1 MLSFILNFT
10 ERWLGAFPRV
20 VLAFL
25 GVLICVL
32 VISALWDRRMRIS
45 SALVGMLAGLS
56 MVFHTVI
63 LRAVSSIQVDQRLR
77 LFGIAVGLAIL
88 GITAQ
93 AVRRVNLQKPY
104 AIIWFGAGIGLLLVS
119 LNPGILRSLEGA
131 TGVQSLV
138 LLGGACFLLL
148 LLLVCHYSVVISRLE
163 KKYSLFQERLVRL
176 ETTQNKA
183 EERAENQQ
191 PAADG
196 HRFISYFSLSALR
209 NSTLFSAESV
219 GRTIR
224 GTRVGAPLV
233 IIFAALAVLLVGL
246 AAPQAMVGDEVTH
259 YYMLVKQAQDISKP
273 NFYSDIPM
281 ASGGVET
288 RRYPHSFV
296 WHYIGALVYLA
307 TGGSF
312 IGVQLYQT
320 FFLFQLLT
328 VAYLLARSRGGVETR
343 SALLYILV
351 LASLPLC
358 LIFSVA
364 FYQDVP
370 MTAQVLTA
378 FYLLSRRCWF
388 SASCFMALAIGFK
401 VTAVLFFPA
410 FFFLAFFW
418 ETRKGGFRKGTKA
431 LVCATIIVLGSTY
444 ALGKAINIYAQ
455 AAFYPQ
461 EKLEILISVVKNKLS
476 GLLIGGDQQTV
487 AQVVENQHIIPTKIS
502 REKTPETA
510 PVIIANNPGDLRIKE
525 NYLVYG
531 GLLIWLIFLAGVIA
545 SLPQIRPKNFP
556 VATSS
561 NLWLLGVGGSFLFM
575 TAYLTKTAPDAR
587 FFLPGLP
594 FILLPVVEKVVRL
607 PKPKV
612 IIILFASLALLQGGY
627 VLNKAYRLRDV
638 SPAIYAGIEYLKA
651 HPPTPG
657 TIFMYPEGNYRFFPV
672 RHEWYLGYR
681 LREFWRADNKK
692 RIEMLQSFGIG
703 AVVVKKQLIAEVD
716 NEITNLGVY
725 PTHFVDDL
733 RKDPMFIKILE
744 NDDLLIFLLPG
755 ASIVKDNQ
763 L

>member
-1 MLSFILNFT
+1 MVSFIINFT
-10 ERWLGAFPRV
+10 ERWLGAFPKV

-32 VISALWDRRMRIS
+32 VVGALWDRRMRIS
-45 SALVGMLAGLS
+45 SALVGMVAGLS
-56 MVFHTVI
+56 MVFHTII
-63 LRAVSSIQVDQRLR
+63 LHSAASIQVDQRLR
-77 LFGIAVGLAIL
+77 LVGIAVGLTVI

-93 AVRRVNLQKPY
+93 AVRKVNLQKRY
-104 AIIWFGAGIGLLLVS
+104 AVIWFGTGGGLLLVS

-131 TGVQSLV
+131 TGVQSLA
-138 LLGGACFLLL
+138 LFGGACILLL
-148 LLLVCHYSVVISRLE
+148 SLLAFHYSVVISRLE
-163 KKYSLFQERLVRL
+163 KQYTLLQERLTRL
-176 ETTQNKA
+176 EIIQND
-183 EERAENQQ
+183 EEKGVENDEQ
-191 PAADG
+191 PSADG
-196 HRFISYFSLSALR
+196 QRFFTHFSLSALR

-233 IIFAALAVLLVGL
+233 IIIASLAVLLVGL

-259 YYMLVKQAQDISKP
+259 YYMLVKQAQDISEP
-273 NFYSDIPM
+273 NFYADIPM
-281 ASGGVET
+281 ASGGIET
-288 RRYPHSFV
+288 RRYPHSFG
-296 WHYIGALVYLA
+296 WHYLGALAYLV

-328 VAYLLARSRGGVETR
+328 VAYLLASSRGGVETR
-343 SALLYILV
+343 AALLYVLV

-378 FYLLSRRCWF
+378 FYLLSRRRWF

-418 ETRKGGFRKGTKA
+418 ETRKGDLRKGTKV

-444 ALGKAINIYAQ
+444 AMGKAINIYAQ

-461 EKLEILISVVKNKLS
+461 EKLEILVSVVKQKLS
-476 GLLIGGDQQTV
+476 GLLMGGDQQSV
-487 AQVVENQHIIPTKIS
+487 AQVVENQHNTSVQYS
-502 REKTPETA
+502 RDKSPETA

-531 GLLIWLIFLAGVIA
+531 GLLIWFIVLAGGIA
-545 SLPQIRPKNFP
+545 SLPQIRLKHFSA
-556 VATSS
+556 VSSS
-561 NLWLLGVGGSFLFM
+561 NLWLLGVGGAFLIM

-594 FILLPVVEKVVRL
+594 FILLPAVEKVVQL
-607 PKPKV
+607 PKPKM
-612 IIILFASLALLQGGY
+612 IIIFFASLALLQGGY
-627 VLNKAYRLRDV
+627 VLSKAYRLRGV
-638 SPAIYAGIEYLKA
+638 SPEIYEGIEYLKD

-657 TIFMYPEGNYRFFPV
+657 KIFMYPEGNYRLFSAQ
-672 RHEWYLGYR
+672 HEWYLGYR
-681 LREFWRADNKK
+681 LREFWRADNESRIRMLAEFGVGAIVIKK
-692 RIEMLQSFGIG
+692 HL
-703 AVVVKKQLIAEVD
+703 VAEAD
-716 NEITNLGVY
+716 KEITNLGIY
-725 PTHFVDDL
+725 PTAFVAAIESDTRFEKNFDNKDL
-733 RKDPMFIKILE
+733 SVYVISAVNR
-744 NDDLLIFLLPG
+744 
-755 ASIVKDNQ
+755 
-763 L
+763 